1 MPVFQGQVMDASEFL
16 VIILRS
22 LHEAF
27 YTGNHDIAPDD
38 LYKGNWDCLDS
49 ECWVHRRF
57 GMDRL
62 DHIKCDARICRKESR
77 HQKYSSLFLSLD
89 ASSLTKLQVG

>member
-27 YTGNHDIAPDD
+27 YTGNHDIVPDD

-62 DHIKCDARICRKESR
+62 DASR